1 MPNEAEWEA
10 LIPKLRELWASGM
23 STPKI
28 AEALHTTKN
37 SVVGKAH
44 RLDLPGRPSPIK
56 GPDGDYW
63 ARGAPGLGGYTKDPA
78 RRKFITPLGTLPPL
92 ASVAAA
98 VQQDAG
104 AELVAR
110 LPSVVVSSPL
120 APRLHRPRLFKS
132 VTGAVSRPKPVAVP
146 SLQPAI
152 FARTFG
158 RVICCLWPLGEP
170 GTPSFRFCDDP
181 SARDRVYCEKHC
193 GMAYIPGS
201 ATRARTLVDDG
212 ERRVVRR
219 PDLARTAA
227 PDWAMEFSRE

>member
-44 RLDLPGRPSPIK
+44 RLNLPDRPSPIK
-56 GPDGDYW
+56 GPNGDYW

-78 RRKFITPLGTLPPL
+78 RRKFITPLVTLPPL

-98 VQQDAG
+98 AQQDVG

-110 LPSVVVSSPL
+110 LPSMAVSSSP
-120 APRLHRPRLFKS
+120 APSRQPPRPFKPATAT
-132 VTGAVSRPKPVAVP
+132 VLKPKPATIP
-146 SLQPAI
+146 RPQPAI

-170 GTPSFRFCDDP
+170 GTPSFRFCDGP

-201 ATRARTLVDDG
+201 AIRARKLVDDG

-219 PDLARTAA
+219 PDLAGTAA